1 MSVGPMEIIIV
12 LALALLIFGPKRLPE
27 MGRTLGRAAREFR
40 KASDEVKGVLNLGL
54 NDDQETPGGTA
65 AAVTAAA
72 PPHTPGDGP
81 WSPEDTAGRNGF
93 APAEG
98 GPGAQALPGL
108 AGFLG
113 VAQTEPEAAAAA
125 DVSAAPAFASFLGA
139 SAATEDAEA
148 AAPRDTEADEAGLT
162 IPGAPAGA
170 RDPAHT
176 APEAISGADAAPGPE
191 ARATAE
197 AG

>member
-40 KASDEVKGVLNLGL
+40 KASDEVKGVLNLNL
-54 NDDQETPGGTA
+54 NDDDDPKAASDAA

-72 PPHTPGDGP
+72 PSHTPGDGP
-81 WSPEDTAGRNGF
+81 RSPEDTAGRDDY
-93 APAEG
+93 APATDR
-98 GPGAQALPGL
+98 PGADTLPGL

-113 VAQTEPEAAAAA
+113 VAQAQPEAAAAA
-125 DVSAAPAFASFLGA
+125 DASAAPAFASFLGA
-139 SAATEDAEA
+139 SAAKTDAEA
-148 AAPRDTEADEAGLT
+148 DAPAVEGADEPAVAEADDPAV
-162 IPGAPAGA
+162 AGA
-170 RDPAHT
+170 A
-176 APEAISGADAAPGPE
+176 AIAEADTVPGPE

>member
-72 PPHTPGDGP
+72 PPHPPDDGP
-81 WSPEDTAGRNGF
+81 WSPESTAGRNGY
-93 APAEG
+93 APPAG
-98 GPGAQALPGL
+98 SPGAQTLPGL

-113 VAQTEPEAAAAA
+113 VAQTEPEAAATA

-148 AAPRDTEADEAGLT
+148 TAPKDAGADEAGLI

-170 RDPAHT
+170 RDPAHAAT
-176 APEAISGADAAPGPE
+176 EAISEADAAPGAE

>member
-81 WSPEDTAGRNGF
+81 WSPEDTTGRNGF
-93 APAEG
+93 APAAG

-113 VAQTEPEAAAAA
+113 VAQSEPEAAATA
-125 DVSAAPAFASFLGA
+125 DVPAAPAFASFLGA
-139 SAATEDAEA
+139 SAAPEDAG
-148 AAPRDTEADEAGLT
+148 ADEAGLT
-162 IPGAPAGA
+162 APDAPAEA
-170 RDPAHT
+170 HDPALT
-176 APEAISGADAAPGPE
+176 APEAIAGSDTAPGPE

>member
-113 VAQTEPEAAAAA
+113 G
-125 DVSAAPAFASFLGA
+125 FLGLTLGVGLG
-139 SAATEDAEA
+139 SALGFLGGRILTGGQGGGSDRA
-148 AAPRDTEADEAGLT
+148 AFPQLLYFQSRLA
-162 IPGAPAGA
+162 
-170 RDPAHT
+170 
-176 APEAISGADAAPGPE
+176 
-191 ARATAE
+191 
-197 AG
+197 